1 MRFVSHLDMTRFM
14 QRATARAELP
24 LWRTEGFNPRPY
36 ITFALPLSLGF
47 ESSYEIMEFRLTDD
61 GFDISSLP
69 ALLNAVCP
77 EYIRFFDAAEP
88 IKKMKSVSF
97 ADFAVTLD
105 DGGKFADALRE
116 FLKRGEILC
125 EKKTKRGEIKQLDL
139 APQIDCAEVS
149 EENGNTLL
157 KLRLPA
163 GPVNNINPELLL
175 GAFFNFQN
183 EKCGCSILRTAILDE
198 DKQLFR

>member
-1 MRFVSHLDMTRFM
+1 MRFVSHLDMMRFM
-14 QRATARAELP
+14 QRAAARAGLP

-61 GFDISSLP
+61 SFDISVIP
-69 ALLNAVCP
+69 KLLNAVCP

-88 IKKMKSVSF
+88 VKKMKSVSF
-97 ADFAVTLD
+97 ADFSITLD
-105 DGGKFADALRE
+105 DGGRFSSALSD

-125 EKKTKRGEIKQLDL
+125 EKRTKRGEIKQLDL
-139 APQIDCAEVS
+139 APQIIEASVS
-149 EENGNTLL
+149 EENGSTLL

-175 GAFFNFQN
+175 NAFFDVQN
-183 EKCGCSILRTAILDE
+183 EKCGCDVLRTAILDE
-198 DKQLFR
+198 DKHLFR